1 MNCPDKNTVRDHKTP
16 GGIRLPLSTNMFER
30 TLANRKGLTLVA
42 SRNVVC
48 SLARSNSSSSWSNKV
63 VYMVLYSPIVFIPL
77 RRRRRRRRCQKK
89 TRHTYS
95 EHTELLLQDSS
106 RDLNDTLDFSM
117 FFSVSRV
124 DNKSLFIVLVAQWC
138 GGWRVVSDR
147 IFSMHTL
154 FFQWL

>member
-30 TLANRKGLTLVA
+30 TLASRKGLTLVA

-63 VYMVLYSPIVFIPL
+63 VYLVLYSPIVFIPL
-77 RRRRRRRRCQKK
+77 RRRRRRRRQKK

-106 RDLNDTLDFSM
+106 RDLSDTLDFSM
-117 FFSVSRV
+117 FFFVLIFEQA
-124 DNKSLFIVLVAQWC
+124 KSLIKET
-138 GGWRVVSDR
+138 SKS
-147 IFSMHTL
+147 IKNITKNMKL
-154 FFQWL
+154 FFFF